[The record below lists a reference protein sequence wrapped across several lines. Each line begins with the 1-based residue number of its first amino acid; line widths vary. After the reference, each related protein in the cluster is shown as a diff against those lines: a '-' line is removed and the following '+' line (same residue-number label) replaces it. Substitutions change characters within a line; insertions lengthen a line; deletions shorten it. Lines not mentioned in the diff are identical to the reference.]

1 MRMLRCISTTI
12 VTFYSGFFNVG
23 QKTIFLDHFLQFSKN
38 KAYMTILL
46 LNKPNVVFCGYEKLY
61 TFFDEIGLQM
71 DETLIVKVVKTW
83 LK

>member
-1 MRMLRCISTTI
+1 MLRCISTTNHFTA
-12 VTFYSGFFNVG
+12 VFLNFGR
-23 QKTIFLDHFLQFSKN
+23 KTIFLDHFLQFSTN

-46 LNKPNVVFCGYEKLY
+46 LVKPNVVFCGYEKLY
-61 TFFDEIGLQM
+61 TFFDKIGLET